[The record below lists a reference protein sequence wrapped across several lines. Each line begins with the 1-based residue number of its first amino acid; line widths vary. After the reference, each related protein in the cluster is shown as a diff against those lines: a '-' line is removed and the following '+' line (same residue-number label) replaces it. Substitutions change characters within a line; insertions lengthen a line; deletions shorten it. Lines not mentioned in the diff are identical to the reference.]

1 MRCLMNR
8 RMPTA
13 FAMLLLTAT
22 AGTAGV
28 DNLVEAGNR
37 LWSEGSLEQAE
48 MTYRETISLD
58 P

>member
-1 MRCLMNR
+1 MNR

-22 AGTAGV
+22 AGAAGV

-48 MTYRETISLD
+48 MTYREAISLD
-58 P
+58 S